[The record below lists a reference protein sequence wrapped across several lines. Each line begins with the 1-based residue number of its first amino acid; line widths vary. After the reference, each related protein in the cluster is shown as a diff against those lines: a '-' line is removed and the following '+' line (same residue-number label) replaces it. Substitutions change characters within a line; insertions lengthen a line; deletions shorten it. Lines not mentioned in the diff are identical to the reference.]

1 MDLMHKGKLD
11 GFCLVSSDDDG
22 WVNLGIVGARIF
34 GTTPDFDPRTYGCP
48 NLSRLAT
55 KSGGFEIQKSPGN
68 AVHIRRKAQEY
79 PKGRKAR

>member
-1 MDLMHKGKLD
+1 MKIIARALEE
-11 GFCLVSSDDDG
+11 SDDDG
-22 WVNLGIVGARIF
+22 WINLGIVGARIF

-68 AVHIRRKAQEY
+68 AVHIRRKAQEK